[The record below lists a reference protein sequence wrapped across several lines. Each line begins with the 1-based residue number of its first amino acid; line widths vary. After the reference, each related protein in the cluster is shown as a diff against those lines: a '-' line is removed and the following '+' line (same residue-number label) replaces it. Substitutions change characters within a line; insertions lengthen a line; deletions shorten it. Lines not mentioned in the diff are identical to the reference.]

1 MLAATKSPFLERT
14 KPAAIKLQDLLL
26 EQPRN
31 GWSPPAI
38 YQTGQGIPVL
48 TLSSVTGCVYN
59 GSKVKL
65 TSAPTKEG
73 AHYWLQRGEL
83 LITRSNTPELVGHA
97 AIYDGTPAKAICC
110 DLIMKMKVNPEKA
123 DIRFVHYCLRSP
135 AVRQFIAKRARGGS
149 GTMQKIGKH
158 DVQEIPIPQ
167 IPLTEQRRLVARIE
181 SLTTRA
187 QELAEH
193 TQAIASDMQRAVA
206 SFYERLAAE
215 APQQSLEAVASP
227 VRRPITTTPEGSYPE
242 LGLRS
247 FGKGTFH
254 KPALSGTEVGGKR
267 IFRIHAGDLVFS
279 NVFGWEGA
287 IAVAQPEDDGR
298 AGSHRY
304 ITYLADPAQSTP
316 EFLCFH
322 FLTAR
327 GLEDIRAAS
336 PGSAGRNRT
345 LGLERLKQI
354 QVPVPPIEEQR
365 RFTELVK
372 RQREITKHAATITED
387 LRRFEAALLAKAFR
401 GEL

>member
-1 MLAATKSPFLERT
+1 MPFALAANRVNSRGARLKSSEYQ
-14 KPAAIKLQDLLL
+14 AAGLYPIVDQGQDLVVGYTDDANALAGHEPPLIVFGDHTKNIKYVDFDFAVGADGVVLL
-26 EQPRN
+26 KPHDEIVPKFFYYWMRSLELHDLGYSRHFKLLKEQTISFPTN
-31 GWSPPAI
+31 KAE
-38 YQTGQGIPVL
+38 QHQVV
-48 TLSSVTGCVYN
+48 SV
-59 GSKVKL
+59 
-65 TSAPTKEG
+65 
-73 AHYWLQRGEL
+73 
-83 LITRSNTPELVGHA
+83 
-97 AIYDGTPAKAICC
+97 
-110 DLIMKMKVNPEKA
+110 
-123 DIRFVHYCLRSP
+123 
-135 AVRQFIAKRARGGS
+135 
-149 GTMQKIGKH
+149 
-158 DVQEIPIPQ
+158 
-167 IPLTEQRRLVARIE
+167 IE

-187 QELAEH
+187 QELTEH

-206 SFYERLAAE
+206 SFYEQLANE
-215 APQQSLEAVASP
+215 APQQPLEAVASP

-304 ITYLADPAQSTP
+304 ITYLADPQQSTP

-354 QVPVPPIEEQR
+354 QVPVPPFEEQR
-365 RFTELVK
+365 RFAELVK
-372 RQREITKHAATITED
+372 RQREITKHAASITED
-387 LRRFEAALLAKAFR
+387 LRKFEAALLAKAFR

>member
-1 MLAATKSPFLERT
+1 MSDAGPNKQVVLGDILTALQYGSSSKATVD
-14 KPAAIKLQDLLL
+14 QV
-26 EQPRN
+26 
-31 GWSPPAI
+31 GV
-38 YQTGQGIPVL
+38 PVL
-48 TLSSVTGCVYN
+48 RMGNIQN
-59 GSKVKL
+59 GRICTKNLKYLELPQQELNRYLLKSGDIL
-65 TSAPTKEG
+65 INRTNSA
-73 AHYWLQRGEL
+73 
-83 LITRSNTPELVGHA
+83 ELVGKA
-97 AIYDGTPAKAICC
+97 GIFELPGDFVFASYLIRLCVDRKVANPAFINFF
-110 DLIMKMKVNPEKA
+110 IN
-123 DIRFVHYCLRSP
+123 SP
-135 AVRQFIAKRARGGS
+135 DAQGFLKS
-149 GTMQKIGKH
+149 QSKDSIGQTNINTKQIKQLP
-158 DVQEIPIPQ
+158 VSLPPLKEQERI
-167 IPLTEQRRLVARIE
+167 VSRIE

-215 APQQSLEAVASP
+215 APQKPLEAVASP

-322 FLTAR
+322 FLTPR

-372 RQREITKHAATITED
+372 RQREITQHAASITED

>member
-1 MLAATKSPFLERT
+1 MIDAEDIPASWTLRRLNDVCETRTGGTPNRGNADFFRGSIPWIKSGALKDSLIVSAEELITDEAVDSSNAKVFPKGTLLMAMYGANVGKLGRLGIDAATNQAICAFFPRSDILSGFLWQYLRLIREEL
-14 KPAAIKLQDLLL
+14 I
-26 EQPRN
+26 
-31 GWSPPAI
+31 
-38 YQTGQGIPVL
+38 
-48 TLSSVTGCVYN
+48 LSSF
-59 GSKVKL
+59 
-65 TSAPTKEG
+65 G
-73 AHYWLQRGEL
+73 AAQPNISQAFIRRLEL
-83 LITRSNTPELVGHA
+83 PV
-97 AIYDGTPAKAICC
+97 P
-110 DLIMKMKVNPEKA
+110 
-123 DIRFVHYCLRSP
+123 
-135 AVRQFIAKRARGGS
+135 
-149 GTMQKIGKH
+149 
-158 DVQEIPIPQ
+158 
-167 IPLTEQRRLVARIE
+167 PLTEQERIVSRIE

-215 APQQSLEAVASP
+215 APQKPLEAVARP

-254 KPALSGTEVGGKR
+254 KPALSGTEVGSKR

-279 NVFGWEGA
+279 NVFAWEGA

-304 ITYLADPAQSTP
+304 ITYLADPEQSTA
-316 EFLCFH
+316 EFLCWH
-322 FLTAR
+322 FLTPR

-372 RQREITKHAATITED
+372 RQREITIHAASITED
-387 LRRFEAALLAKAFR
+387 LRKFEAALLAKAFR

>member
-1 MLAATKSPFLERT
+1 MDRPYPLSE
-14 KPAAIKLQDLLL
+14 
-26 EQPRN
+26 
-31 GWSPPAI
+31 W
-38 YQTGQGIPVL
+38 V
-48 TLSSVTGCVYN
+48 TLSFED
-59 GSKVKL
+59 
-65 TSAPTKEG
+65 A
-73 AHYWLQRGEL
+73 
-83 LITRSNTPELVGHA
+83 
-97 AIYDGTPAKAICC
+97 
-110 DLIMKMKVNPEKA
+110 
-123 DIRFVHYCLRSP
+123 
-135 AVRQFIAKRARGGS
+135 AKRIKSKGAKLLSSDYQSS
-149 GTMQKIGKH
+149 GLYPIVDQGQALVVGYTDNRAALFHEAPPVVVFGDHTKTIKFVDFDFAVGADGVVLLKPKPGLNSKLFFYWMKSLELH
-158 DVQEIPIPQ
+158 DLGYSRHYKLLKEQEISFPRKPS
-167 IPLTEQRRLVARIE
+167 EQESIVTRIE

-215 APQQSLEAVASP
+215 APQQPLEAVASP

-304 ITYLADPAQSTP
+304 ITYLANPQQSTP

-372 RQREITKHAATITED
+372 RQREITKHAASITED

>member
-1 MLAATKSPFLERT
+1 MRPLGRCGQVLGGGTPSKNKPDYWDGEIPWVTAKEMWNSEVLDTELKITQQGLKASPAKLIPANSVLFVVRGSILFKRVPVAINRIACTINQDMKAIVPTEDILGDYLALMMRASNDELKS
-14 KPAAIKLQDLLL
+14 
-26 EQPRN
+26 
-31 GWSPPAI
+31 
-38 YQTGQGIPVL
+38 
-48 TLSSVTGCVYN
+48 
-59 GSKVKL
+59 
-65 TSAPTKEG
+65 
-73 AHYWLQRGEL
+73 
-83 LITRSNTPELVGHA
+83 LVGTA
-97 AIYDGTPAKAICC
+97 GNSA
-110 DLIMKMKVNPEKA
+110 
-123 DIRFVHYCLRSP
+123 
-135 AVRQFIAKRARGGS
+135 
-149 GTMQKIGKH
+149 GKL
-158 DVQEIPIPQ
+158 DTDMWSEVKIPIPAES
-167 IPLTEQRRLVARIE
+167 EQRRLVARIE

-193 TQAIASDMQRAVA
+193 TQAIASDMQRAAA

-215 APQQSLEAVASP
+215 APQQPLEAVASP

-304 ITYLADPAQSTP
+304 ITYLADPERSTP

-354 QVPVPPIEEQR
+354 QVPVPPIEDQR
-365 RFTELVK
+365 RFSELVK
-372 RQREITKHAATITED
+372 RQREITKHASAITED
-387 LRRFEAALLAKAFR
+387 LRKFEAALLAKAFR

>member
-1 MLAATKSPFLERT
+1 MRPLGRCGQVLGGGTPSKNKPDYWDGEIPWVTAKEMWNSEVLDTELKITQQGLKASPAKLIPANSVLFVVRGSILFKRVPVAINRIACTINQDMKAIVPTEDILGDYLALMMRASNDELKS
-14 KPAAIKLQDLLL
+14 
-26 EQPRN
+26 
-31 GWSPPAI
+31 
-38 YQTGQGIPVL
+38 
-48 TLSSVTGCVYN
+48 
-59 GSKVKL
+59 
-65 TSAPTKEG
+65 
-73 AHYWLQRGEL
+73 
-83 LITRSNTPELVGHA
+83 LVGTA
-97 AIYDGTPAKAICC
+97 GNSA
-110 DLIMKMKVNPEKA
+110 
-123 DIRFVHYCLRSP
+123 
-135 AVRQFIAKRARGGS
+135 
-149 GTMQKIGKH
+149 GKL
-158 DVQEIPIPQ
+158 DTDMWSEVKIPIPAEG
-167 IPLTEQRRLVARIE
+167 EQRRLVARIE

-215 APQQSLEAVASP
+215 APQKPLEAVASP

-304 ITYLADPAQSTP
+304 ITYLADPAQSTA

-365 RFTELVK
+365 RFTKLVK
-372 RQREITKHAATITED
+372 RQREITKHAASITED
-387 LRRFEAALLAKAFR
+387 LRKFEAALLAKAFR

>member
-1 MLAATKSPFLERT
+1 MSADDDMPLGWELRSLRSLCGKPQYGYTESATFEPVGPRFLRITDIQDGAVDWSKVPFCQCTETQYRLKSG
-14 KPAAIKLQDLLL
+14 DLLFARIGGTTGKSFL
-26 EQPRN
+26 VKDVPEAVFASYLIRVRP
-31 GWSPPAI
+31 GPAI
-38 YQTGQGIPVL
+38 LPEFLAFYFRSPDYWESIESEIEDGNRPTM
-48 TLSSVTGCVYN
+48 N
-59 GSKVKL
+59 GSKL
-65 TSAPTKEG
+65 A
-73 AHYWLQRGEL
+73 EL
-83 LITRSNTPELVGHA
+83 MIPVPPIEV
-97 AIYDGTPAKAICC
+97 
-110 DLIMKMKVNPEKA
+110 
-123 DIRFVHYCLRSP
+123 
-135 AVRQFIAKRARGGS
+135 
-149 GTMQKIGKH
+149 QKKI
-158 DVQEIPIPQ
+158 VS
-167 IPLTEQRRLVARIE
+167 RIE

-187 QELAEH
+187 QELSEH
-193 TQAIASDMQRAVA
+193 TQAIPSDMQRAVA

-215 APQQSLEAVASP
+215 APQQPLEAVASP

-372 RQREITKHAATITED
+372 RQREITKHAASITED

>member
-1 MLAATKSPFLERT
+1 MKSDALPGEWKLVNLIDCVTEKESWSPEKHPRT
-14 KPAAIKLQDLLL
+14 KFRYIELSGIDSDRGTVAETREVDGATPPSRAKKIVRKGDIIFGTTRPGLKNIAVIPEELDGEICSTGFCVLRPQH
-26 EQPRN
+26 N
-31 GWSPPAI
+31 ITTSGWI
-38 YQTGQGIPVL
+38 F
-48 TLSSVTGCVYN
+48 
-59 GSKVKL
+59 
-65 TSAPTKEG
+65 
-73 AHYWLQRGEL
+73 
-83 LITRSNTPELVGHA
+83 
-97 AIYDGTPAKAICC
+97 AICRS
-110 DLIMKMKVNPEKA
+110 DLVIDQVIKDEEKSA
-123 DIRFVHYCLRSP
+123 YP
-135 AVRQFIAKRARGGS
+135 AVS
-149 GTMQKIGKH
+149 
-158 DVQEIPIPQ
+158 DSEILACQ
-167 IPLTEQRRLVARIE
+167 IPLPSMEEQCRIVSRIE
-181 SLTTRA
+181 TINGRA
-187 QELAEH
+187 QELIEL
-193 TQAIASDMQRAVA
+193 TQTIASDMQRAVA

-215 APQQSLEAVASP
+215 APQEPLHQVASP
-227 VRRPITTTPEGSYPE
+227 VRRPITTTPDGSYPE

-254 KPALSGTEVGGKR
+254 KPALSGTEVGNKR
-267 IFRIHAGDLVFS
+267 IFHIHAGDLVFS

-304 ITYLADPAQSTP
+304 ITYLADPERATP

-354 QVPVPPIEEQR
+354 PVPVPPIAEQL
-365 RFTELVK
+365 RFSELVK
-372 RQREITKHAATITED
+372 RQREITKLANSITED

>member
-1 MLAATKSPFLERT
+1 MLMAMYGANVGKLGRLGIDAATNQAICAFFPRSGILSGFLWQYLRLIRDEL
-14 KPAAIKLQDLLL
+14 I
-26 EQPRN
+26 
-31 GWSPPAI
+31 
-38 YQTGQGIPVL
+38 
-48 TLSSVTGCVYN
+48 LSSF
-59 GSKVKL
+59 
-65 TSAPTKEG
+65 G
-73 AHYWLQRGEL
+73 AAQPN
-83 LITRSNTPELVGHA
+83 ISQA
-97 AIYDGTPAKAICC
+97 F
-110 DLIMKMKVNPEKA
+110 
-123 DIRFVHYCLRSP
+123 IRRLEVP
-135 AVRQFIAKRARGGS
+135 V
-149 GTMQKIGKH
+149 
-158 DVQEIPIPQ
+158 P
-167 IPLTEQRRLVARIE
+167 PLTEQERIVTRIE

-206 SFYERLAAE
+206 SFYERLGAE
-215 APQQSLEAVASP
+215 APQKPLEAVASP

-322 FLTAR
+322 FLTPR

-372 RQREITKHAATITED
+372 RQREITKHAASITED